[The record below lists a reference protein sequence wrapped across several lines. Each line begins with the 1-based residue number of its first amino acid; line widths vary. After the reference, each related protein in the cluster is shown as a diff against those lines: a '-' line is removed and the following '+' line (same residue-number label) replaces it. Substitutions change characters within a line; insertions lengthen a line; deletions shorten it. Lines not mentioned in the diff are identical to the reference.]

1 MVTSTQSSMS
11 AHVRKVDVEV
21 ITKACEDMSWNI
33 GYAPKGELKHSAKSL
48 GVILDEG
55 SFGWAP
61 SLYILSENPLDLI
74 DKTHRLIDKYI
85 EVNK

>member
-1 MVTSTQSSMS
+1 M
-11 AHVRKVDVEV
+11 
-21 ITKACEDMSWNI
+21 ITEACKDMSWNI

-48 GVILDEG
+48 DIILDEG

-74 DKTHRLIDKYI
+74 DKTHRLIDKIY
-85 EVNK
+85 